1 VGKEFFLSQP
11 VRVSAHELARWVGLE
26 KVWLERLA
34 DTGELPAVHG
44 SAGYAFDPRCL
55 NDWIQTR
62 RPPIQDPI
70 PVDVA
75 SLRQVSLALAGGEEP
90 EAVCQSILDRVLAV
104 LGAHMGAIFF
114 AEDNSWLRAVATRG
128 IGVDRPSEVVERI
141 ADWVA
146 TSGEPLLLP
155 DPRRAADVTV
165 ASDPDRPHDVV
176 AVPFLLEGRVLG
188 VLLAMCR
195 RDAPPFTEWHLSLAT
210 VLATELALAIERTRV
225 QETLGFRL
233 SSAQRQLE
241 AYAVDVR
248 RTFVAERAR
257 TEELV
262 NALEE
267 LEMTYMATVQG
278 MAAAVEAKD
287 EYTAGHLARV
297 SRYGAEMLGLLDPEH
312 AADPKMQYGFL
323 LHDIGKL
330 GVPDAILS
338 KEAALTTDEWTLM
351 RRHPEMGVRIIS
363 GIPFLEATREI
374 VLSHHERWDGHGYP
388 HRLSGEEIPVGA
400 RVFAVADAFDA
411 MTTKR
416 PYRALM
422 PIDVAVA
429 ELRRQAGVQFWPDAI
444 DAFLSLPRDL
454 LERTVAWNGRPQ
466 KVPTPGR
473 P

>member
-1 VGKEFFLSQP
+1 MSQP

-34 DTGELPAVHG
+34 DTGELPAVVG
-44 SAGYAFDPRCL
+44 SSGYDFDPRCL

-62 RPPIQDPI
+62 RPPIQDPL

-75 SLRQVSLALAGGEEP
+75 SLRQVSLALAGGEQP
-90 EAVCQSILDRVLAV
+90 EAVCQSILDRVLGV

-114 AEDNSWLRAVATRG
+114 AEDSSWLRAVATRDLEAG
-128 IGVDRPSEVVERI
+128 RPAEVAERI

-146 TSGEPLLLP
+146 TTGEPLLLP
-155 DPRRAADVTV
+155 DPRRAEDAPI
-165 ASDPDRPHDVV
+165 ASDPDDPRDVV

-233 SSAQRQLE
+233 THAQRQLE

-248 RTFVAERAR
+248 QTFVAERAR

-262 NALEE
+262 NTLEE
-267 LEMTYMATVQG
+267 LERTYMATVQG

-297 SRYGAEMLGLLDPEH
+297 SRYGAEMLGLLAPEH

-338 KEAALTTDEWTLM
+338 KEGPLNRGEWTQM

-363 GIPFLEATREI
+363 GIPFLESTREI
-374 VLSHHERWDGHGYP
+374 VLSHHERWDGEGYP
-388 HRLSGEEIPVGA
+388 QRLAGDEIPIGA

-416 PYRALM
+416 PYRA
-422 PIDVAVA
+422 PVVIDDAVT
-429 ELRRQAGVQFWPDAI
+429 ELRKQSGAQFWPEAVE
-444 DAFLSLPRDL
+444 AFLSLSRDM
-454 LERTVAWNGRPQ
+454 LEETVIWSGRARTPSTRGPE
-466 KVPTPGR
+466 
-473 P
+473 

>member
-1 VGKEFFLSQP
+1 MSQP
-11 VRVSAHELARWVGLE
+11 VRVSAHELARWMGLE

-34 DTGELPAVHG
+34 DTGELPAVEG
-44 SAGYAFDPRCL
+44 SSGYAFDPRCL

-62 RPPIQDPI
+62 RAPLKDPL

-75 SLRQVSLALAGGEEP
+75 SLRQVSLALAGGEQP
-90 EAVCQSILDRVLAV
+90 ESVCQRILDRVLGV
-104 LGAHMGAIFF
+104 LGARMGAIYF
-114 AEDNSWLRAVATRG
+114 AEDNSWLRAIATRG
-128 IGVDRPSEVVERI
+128 LDVGRPAEVVERI

-146 TSGEPLLLP
+146 SNGEPLLLP
-155 DPRRAADVTV
+155 DPRRAADPPI
-165 ASDPDRPHDVV
+165 SSGPNDPRDVV

-195 RDAPPFTEWHLSLAT
+195 RDDPPFTEWHLSLAT

-233 SSAQRQLE
+233 TGAQRQLE

-267 LEMTYMATVQG
+267 LEKTYMATVQG

-297 SRYGAEMLGLLDPEH
+297 SRYGAEMLRLLVPEH
-312 AADPKMQYGFL
+312 AADPKLRYGFL

-338 KEAALTTDEWTLM
+338 KEGPLTDAEWEQM
-351 RRHPEMGVRIIS
+351 RRHPELGVRIIS

-374 VLSHHERWDGHGYP
+374 VLSHHERWDGEGYP
-388 HRLSGEEIPVGA
+388 ERLARDEIPVGA

-416 PYRALM
+416 PYRAAM
-422 PIDVAVA
+422 SIDDAVG
-429 ELRRQAGVQFWPDAI
+429 ELRKQSGAQFWPDAI
-444 DAFLSLPRDL
+444 EAFLSLSRDM
-454 LERTVAWNGRPQ
+454 LEETVAWSGRTARHPLLTGNGA
-466 KVPTPGR
+466 
-473 P
+473 